1 MLCQNT
7 CVPHDLPDLAELL
20 PSWLRAMRGANR
32 SPATIAL
39 YGGGVNTFLRWCA
52 HQHVAAVLT
61 RDSVNAFVADLLNDG
76 AEPATAVA
84 RQKALRQYSKWLAA
98 EGELKDG
105 DPLFG
110 LARPQQ
116 TTKVVDALDDDQ
128 LRHLIKACHGTTFL
142 DRRDEAIVRLMA
154 ETGLRAGE
162 LIALT
167 VSDVDLDRGQ
177 AVVRKGKG
185 GKQRVVPFGPKTV
198 ASLDRYLRARRRIA
212 GNTAALWVS
221 VHGTAFTYF
230 GLTNAIKA
238 RAKAAGIN
246 NFHLHLMRHTA
257 ATRWLRAGGSEQGLM
272 SVAGWASRSMLDRY
286 TQASASER
294 AAAEARTL
302 RLGDL

>member
-1 MLCQNT
+1 MGG
-7 CVPHDLPDLAELL
+7 V
-20 PSWLRAMRGANR
+20 NR
-32 SPATIAL
+32 SPATITL
-39 YGGGVNTFLRWCA
+39 YRSSVLTFLRWCSDTGTPA
-52 HQHVAAVLT
+52 ELT
-61 RDSVNAFVADLLNDG
+61 RGTVNAFITHLIDAG

-98 EGELKDG
+98 EGEFDG
-105 DPLFG
+105 DPLLG
-110 LARPQQ
+110 LQRPQQ

-128 LRHLIKACHGTTFL
+128 LRLLFKACQGRTFL

-162 LIALT
+162 LIALS
-167 VSDVDLDRGQ
+167 VADVDLDRGQ

-198 ASLDRYLRARRRIA
+198 ASIDRYLRARRRIA
-212 GNTAALWVS
+212 DTTALWVS
-221 VHGTAFTYF
+221 VHGTPFTYF

-286 TQASASER
+286 TQASAAER
-294 AAAEARTL
+294 AAAEARNL
-302 RLGDL
+302 SLGDL

>member
-84 RQKALRQYSKWLAA
+84 RQKALRQYSNWLAA

-105 DPLFG
+105 DPLLG

-116 TTKVVDALDDDQ
+116 MTKVTHALTDDQ
-128 LRHLIKACHGTTFL
+128 LTHLVKACQGTTFL

-162 LIALT
+162 LIAL
-167 VSDVDLDRGQ
+167 SAADIDLDRGQ
-177 AVVRKGKG
+177 AVVRKPKG

-198 ASLDRYLRARRRIA
+198 AALDRYLRMRRRIA
-212 GNTAALWVS
+212 DTPALWVS
-221 VHGTAFTYF
+221 VHGTRFTYS

-272 SVAGWASRSMLDRY
+272 AVAGWASRSMLDRY
-286 TQASASER
+286 TAASASER
-294 AAAEARTL
+294 AADEARKL
-302 RLGDL
+302 NLGEL